1 MIEFEI
7 TLAPA
12 QADIDAAL
20 KNIIAAERRAGRDS
34 AYQPFGIRLMDDGA
48 MVGGLTGYA
57 LYDWLFIQF
66 IGVAQTLQGRGIG
79 RELMN
84 RAEAWARERGLI
96 GMWLDTFEFQARGF
110 YETLGFTIF
119 GTIEDHPVGSRRCFL
134 QKRFEAPT
142 A

>member
-1 MIEFEI
+1 MIDYEI

-12 QADIDAAL
+12 QTDIDAAL
-20 KNIIAAERRAGRDS
+20 NNIIAAELRAARDS
-34 AYQPFGIRLMDDGA
+34 AYQPFGIRLMQDGKLA
-48 MVGGLTGYA
+48 GGLTGYA
-57 LYDWLFIQF
+57 LFDWLFIQF
-66 IGVAQTLQGRGIG
+66 IGVPQDLQGQGIG

-84 RAEAWARERGLI
+84 RAEAWAREQGLI

-110 YETLGFTIF
+110 YEKLGFSIF
-119 GTIEDHPVGSRRCFL
+119 GTIEDHPVGSRRFFL